1 MFRCIFPKYTEGFPI
16 PPIEQIQIT
25 SLAKQLSEGV
35 SIFVTNYSTGVCM
48 TRGACKYNIF
58 KWL

>member
-1 MFRCIFPKYTEGFPI
+1 MFRCIFPKYTEGLFPI
-16 PPIEQIQIT
+16 PPIT
-25 SLAKQLSEGV
+25 SLAKQLSEGG

-48 TRGACKYNIF
+48 TRGACEYNIF